1 MIYYLR
7 LIFLILFLAGA
18 NSMVFGQCTTS
29 VAGPFPTATFT
40 PQCNQSKNIPPT
52 NTTVAQQLK
61 TYQYSNIYV
70 IAGYQYNFRSL
81 SVGSAVQTDF
91 ITIANGTTPLF
102 SGLNGTS
109 GIYWTA
115 TLTGV
120 IRFYTHTSA
129 GCPTAS
135 ILRSR
140 EVIMAPF
147 QAKLSVINSLCSGNP
162 GTGQYTVTV
171 GPNHGWNYTSLIS
184 PLNAFTSAAV
194 PAAGTI
200 GTFAPRSYD
209 IKLNGTSVNGNAS
222 TASNP
227 EICPNCPG
235 LITNGTAT
243 WTEAAPLPPP
253 YPGYTYISVTPIA
266 TAGTNTFTP
275 TNTQTQTG
283 IGTYTSPA
291 TIAGNNGSN
300 QLIAVIPSGSI
311 SNLAAYNLGCGPY
324 YFYPTITAP
333 PNLLFNQ
340 SGTTT
345 YSCGSGSIALSA
357 NGGTA
362 PYNIS
367 WFNQASS
374 TIVTSPAGNEISAS
388 GGSYTIPN
396 LLAGTYTL
404 TLTDANGCVKTILA
418 LIINPPPAP
427 GTPIASVSAQ
437 PTCSTPTGTITV
449 TSPVAASGTSYTLTG
464 TNPVVAAITN
474 TTGIFPNLASGI
486 YQVIS
491 TAGGCASPPL
501 TGLVVSAIT
510 LPALPTVV
518 VSPATCSSNGT
529 ASISNYDVTQT
540 YLFTP
545 PGPTIDALGLISGM
559 TAGISYTVTSN
570 IGACAS
576 SSSIAFIVDPQLIT
590 PPDPTISTAA
600 ATCSSVGTAV
610 ISNYVSGQTY
620 VFTPIGP
627 TVGAGGGIS
636 GMTAGTSYT
645 VTSSNGFCTSL
656 NSLAFSIE
664 FQLITPPAPII
675 ATTAAT
681 CFSNGTA
688 TISNYVVG
696 QIYDF
701 TPIGPTVGTL
711 GEINSLAVGTIYTV
725 TSSNGFCISAGTSFI
740 ISAQLIT
747 PEVPVII
754 TEAATCLS
762 VGLATISNYVVGQTY
777 VFSPSGP
784 SVNSSGLISN
794 MIAGISYTVTSNNG
808 SCTSLNSAAFSI
820 DFQLI
825 TPPAPT
831 IIIVAPTCL
840 ANGTATISNF
850 VAGNTYNFT
859 PSGPTVDIITGVIS
873 NMITGSP
880 YTVTSNNGSCT
891 SLDSAPFTIDIQLS
905 TPVAPLVDTT
915 ATTCLSD
922 GTATI
927 SNYDNTL
934 NYTFTPSGPTVDASG
949 AIINITAGI
958 AYTVTSFN
966 GSCTSLD
973 SAPFTLDFQLITPTS
988 PLVDTTAAT
997 CLSEGTATISNYD
1010 NTLIYTFT
1018 PSGPTEDITTGV
1030 ISNITA
1036 GTTYTVT
1043 SYNGFCTS
1051 LDSAPFTIDIQLSTP
1066 ATPIIDTTAA
1076 TCLSDGTATVSN
1088 YDNTLNYTFTPSGPT
1103 VDVTT
1108 GVISNLTA
1116 STSFTL
1122 KSANASCSSLDSA
1135 PFIIDIQLITSA
1147 APLIDTTA
1155 ATCLLDGT
1163 ATLSNYDNTLN
1174 YTFTPSGPTLDVTTG
1189 VITNMTTGSPYTIT
1203 SNNGFCSIDSAPF
1216 TIDIQLITPADPTF
1230 ATLAETCLSDE
1241 IATISNYDNT
1251 LIYTFNPSGPT
1262 IDAIG
1267 LISNITSGTSFT
1279 IISTNGFCISALVP
1293 LTVQPLLGNFNVIV
1307 DTTIC
1312 SSNLP
1317 FSMNS
1322 LTFSAAG
1329 TQVANLIAA
1338 NGCDSLVTINL
1349 TVIANDNSNFSQI
1362 SPICFGDPLALPTSS
1377 LNGFSGTW
1385 SPAINNTDTTT
1396 YTFTPGIGQCGYTAT
1411 MTIIVYPQVLVTI
1424 TDTSICTGGTA
1435 ILIATASP
1443 AGGDFFWS
1451 NANPTSSITVSPT
1464 FSTSYSVFYT
1474 SLNNCF
1480 ATATRL
1486 LAVNPIP
1493 TATATSALICD
1504 GEIATIVATGLP
1516 TGGTYLWSPSGQ
1528 TTASI
1533 NVSPSST
1540 ANYSVVYSR
1549 LGCESPVVNTV
1560 VTVNPVPILNLASEV
1575 ICIGEDITMTAQ
1587 TTIAG
1592 GVYDWGNGNSNA
1604 TQTFSPQ
1611 SDTTLTLSYSVN
1623 GCTSPIETSTITV
1636 NPLPISTFSG
1646 SPLTGCIP
1654 LEVTLL
1660 ADDNSNTSYSWSA
1673 SNGLTG
1679 TGAQSSL
1686 TFTSG
1691 GVYNITL
1698 TAGLNGCFTTTTLN
1712 NYIEVDNYPIASF
1725 VPSSNS
1731 FTELSQLLEF
1741 TNTSS
1746 GANSYS
1752 WDFGD
1757 GASSTEINP
1766 EHNFTDNSNGH
1777 TITLVAAS
1785 TMGCTSTYQIS
1796 IDFNEVLI
1804 YYIPNTF
1811 TPDGDGHNQTFKPVF
1826 TSGFDPFNYEMLI
1839 YNRWGEIIFETH
1851 DVTYGWDGT
1860 YAQANYTCQDG
1871 VYLYTIIF
1879 KNPLVDER
1887 KVVCGSVT
1895 LLK

>member
-1 MIYYLR
+1 MLYYLR
-7 LIFLILFLAGA
+7 LISLILFLAGA
-18 NSMVFGQCTTS
+18 NSIVFGQCTTGAS
-29 VAGPFPTATFT
+29 FPLTFINPPLT
-40 PQCNQSKNIPPT
+40 TSQTFFMPQCNKSKVITTSGTT
-52 NTTVAQQLK
+52 NQHSKV
-61 TYQYSNIYV
+61 YV

-91 ITIANGTTPLF
+91 ITIANDATGAPIF

-109 GIYWTA
+109 GVYWTA
-115 TLTGV
+115 TITGV

-129 GCPTAS
+129 GCPTTS
-135 ILRSR
+135 NLRSR

-147 QAKLSVINSLCSGNP
+147 QAKLSVINSLCAGNP

-171 GPNHGWNYTSLIS
+171 GPNHGWNFTSLIS

-200 GTFAPRSYD
+200 GSFAPRSYD

-222 TASNP
+222 TATNP

-235 LITNGTAT
+235 LITNGTST
-243 WTEAAPLPPP
+243 WTEAAPSPPP
-253 YPGYTYISVTPIA
+253 FPGYTYISVTPIA

-283 IGTYTSPA
+283 IGTYSSPA

-300 QLIAVIPSGSI
+300 QTIAVMPSGSI
-311 SNLAAYNLGCGPY
+311 SSLAAYNVGCGAY

-340 SGTTT
+340 SGTTI
-345 YSCGSGSIALSA
+345 YSCGSGSVTLSA

-374 TIVTSPAGNEISAS
+374 TIVTSPAGNEISTS

-418 LIINPPPAP
+418 LIINPPPPP
-427 GTPIASVSAQ
+427 GTPVASVSAQ
-437 PTCSTPTGTITV
+437 PTCSIPTGTITV

-491 TAGGCASPPL
+491 TVGGCASPPL

-510 LPALPTVV
+510 LPALPTI
-518 VSPATCSSNGT
+518 SIGLPTCSSNGT

-540 YLFTP
+540 YVFTP

-559 TAGISYTVTSN
+559 TAGTSYTVTSN

-576 SSSIAFIVDPQLIT
+576 SSSLAFIVDPQLIT
-590 PPDPTISTAA
+590 PPDPTISIAP
-600 ATCSSVGTAV
+600 ATCSSVGTAT

-620 VFTPIGP
+620 DFTPIGP
-627 TVGAGGGIS
+627 TVGVGGGII

-656 NSLAFSIE
+656 NSLAFSI
-664 FQLITPPAPII
+664 
-675 ATTAAT
+675 
-681 CFSNGTA
+681 
-688 TISNYVVG
+688 
-696 QIYDF
+696 
-701 TPIGPTVGTL
+701 
-711 GEINSLAVGTIYTV
+711 
-725 TSSNGFCISAGTSFI
+725 
-740 ISAQLIT
+740 
-747 PEVPVII
+747 
-754 TEAATCLS
+754 
-762 VGLATISNYVVGQTY
+762 
-777 VFSPSGP
+777 
-784 SVNSSGLISN
+784 
-794 MIAGISYTVTSNNG
+794 
-808 SCTSLNSAAFSI
+808 

-840 ANGTATISNF
+840 ASGIATISNF
-850 VAGNTYNFT
+850 VAGSTYNFT
-859 PSGPTVDIITGVIS
+859 PNGPTVDITTGVIS
-873 NMITGSP
+873 NMTTGTP
-880 YTVTSNNGSCT
+880 YTVTSYNGFCT
-891 SLDSAPFTIDIQLS
+891 SLDSAPFSIDFQLI
-905 TPVAPLVDTT
+905 TPATPLIDTT
-915 ATTCLSD
+915 AATCLSD
-922 GTATI
+922 GIATV

-949 AIINITAGI
+949 AISNITAGI

-973 SAPFTLDFQLITPTS
+973 SAPFTIDFQLITPAT

-997 CLSEGTATISNYD
+997 CL
-1010 NTLIYTFT
+1010 
-1018 PSGPTEDITTGV
+1018 V
-1030 ISNITA
+1030 
-1036 GTTYTVT
+1036 
-1043 SYNGFCTS
+1043 
-1051 LDSAPFTIDIQLSTP
+1051 
-1066 ATPIIDTTAA
+1066 
-1076 TCLSDGTATVSN
+1076 
-1088 YDNTLNYTFTPSGPT
+1088 
-1103 VDVTT
+1103 
-1108 GVISNLTA
+1108 
-1116 STSFTL
+1116 
-1122 KSANASCSSLDSA
+1122 
-1135 PFIIDIQLITSA
+1135 
-1147 APLIDTTA
+1147 
-1155 ATCLLDGT
+1155 DGT

-1174 YTFTPSGPTLDVTTG
+1174 YIFTPSGLTLDVITG
-1189 VITNMTTGSPYTIT
+1189 VITNMASGSPYTIT

-1216 TIDIQLITPADPTF
+1216 TIDMQLITPADPTF
-1230 ATLAETCLSDE
+1230 VTLAETCLSDE

-1279 IISTNGFCISALVP
+1279 IISTNGFCTSELVP
-1293 LTVQPLLGNFNVIV
+1293 LTVQPLLGNFSVII

-1329 TQVANLIAA
+1329 SQVANLIAV

-1411 MTIIVYPQVLVTI
+1411 MTIIVYPQTIVTI

-1435 ILIATASP
+1435 ILIATGSP
-1443 AGGDFFWS
+1443 AGGDYFWS
-1451 NANPTSSITVSPT
+1451 NANPSSSITVSPT

-1493 TATATSALICD
+1493 TVTATSALICD

-1528 TTASI
+1528 GTASI

-1549 LGCESPVVNTV
+1549 LGCESPAVNTV
-1560 VTVNPVPILNLASEV
+1560 VTVNPVPILNLESEV

-1604 TQTFSPQ
+1604 TQTFSPL
-1611 SDTTLTLSYSVN
+1611 SDTTLTLSYIVN
-1623 GCTSPIETSTITV
+1623 GCTSPIETATITV

-1691 GVYNITL
+1691 GIYDITL
-1698 TAGLNGCFTTTTLN
+1698 TAVLNGCFTTTTLY

-1757 GASSTEINP
+1757 GGISTDENT
-1766 EHNFTDNSNGH
+1766 EHNFTANLNGH
-1777 TITLVAAS
+1777 VITLTAYSQFLCANVDS
-1785 TMGCTSTYQIS
+1785 VQIL
-1796 IDFNEVLI
+1796 FNNGLV

-1811 TPDGDGHNQTFKPVF
+1811 TPNGDEFNQTFKPIF
-1826 TSGFDPFNYEMLI
+1826 SNSIDPYNYSFYI
-1839 YNRWGEIIFETH
+1839 YNRWGHVIFETH
-1851 DVTYGWDGT
+1851 DIERGWDGLFGEDGIPVPQGT
-1860 YAQANYTCQDG
+1860 YNYK
-1871 VYLYTIIF
+1871 IIVKF
-1879 KNPLVDER
+1879 SETDER
-1887 KVVCGSVT
+1887 KEFFGHINLVR
-1895 LLK
+1895 

>member
-1 MIYYLR
+1 M
-7 LIFLILFLAGA
+7 F
-18 NSMVFGQCTTS
+18 FGQCTKGAS
-29 VAGPFPTATFT
+29 FPLTFINAPLT
-40 PQCNQSKNIPPT
+40 TTQTFFMPQCSKSKVITTSGTTNQHSK
-52 NTTVAQQLK
+52 V
-61 TYQYSNIYV
+61 YV

-91 ITIANGTTPLF
+91 ITIVNDATGAPLF

-115 TLTGV
+115 TITGV

-129 GCPTAS
+129 GCPTTS
-135 ILRSR
+135 NLRSR

-147 QAKLSVINSLCSGNP
+147 QAKLSVINSLCAGNP
-162 GTGQYTVTV
+162 GSGQYTVTV

-184 PLNAFTSAAV
+184 PLNAFTSALV

-222 TASNP
+222 TATNP

-235 LITNGTAT
+235 LITNGTST
-243 WTEAAPLPPP
+243 WTEAAPSPPP
-253 YPGYTYISVTPIA
+253 YQGYTYISVTPIA
-266 TAGTNTFTP
+266 SAGTNTFTP

-291 TIAGNNGSN
+291 TFAGNNGSN
-300 QLIAVIPSGSI
+300 QTIAVMPSGSI
-311 SNLAAYNLGCGPY
+311 SSLAAYNVGCGAY

-340 SGTTT
+340 SGTTI
-345 YSCGSGSIALSA
+345 YSCGSGSVTLSA

-374 TIVTSPAGNEISAS
+374 TIVTIPAGNEISTS
-388 GGSYTIPN
+388 GGNYTIPN
-396 LLAGTYTL
+396 LAAGTYTL

-418 LIINPPPAP
+418 LIINPPPPP
-427 GTPIASVSAQ
+427 GTPVASVSAQ
-437 PTCSTPTGTITV
+437 PTCSIPTGTITV

-491 TAGGCASPPL
+491 TVGGCASPPL

-510 LPALPTVV
+510 LPALPTI
-518 VSPATCSSNGT
+518 SIGLPTCSSNGT

-540 YLFTP
+540 YVFTP

-559 TAGISYTVTSN
+559 TAGTSYTVTSN

-576 SSSIAFIVDPQLIT
+576 SSSLAFIVDPQLIT
-590 PPDPTISTAA
+590 PPDPTISIAP
-600 ATCSSVGTAV
+600 ATCSSVGTAT

-620 VFTPIGP
+620 DFTPIGP
-627 TVGAGGGIS
+627 TVGVGGGII

-656 NSLAFSIE
+656 NSLAFSI
-664 FQLITPPAPII
+664 
-675 ATTAAT
+675 
-681 CFSNGTA
+681 
-688 TISNYVVG
+688 
-696 QIYDF
+696 
-701 TPIGPTVGTL
+701 
-711 GEINSLAVGTIYTV
+711 
-725 TSSNGFCISAGTSFI
+725 
-740 ISAQLIT
+740 
-747 PEVPVII
+747 
-754 TEAATCLS
+754 
-762 VGLATISNYVVGQTY
+762 
-777 VFSPSGP
+777 
-784 SVNSSGLISN
+784 
-794 MIAGISYTVTSNNG
+794 
-808 SCTSLNSAAFSI
+808 

-840 ANGTATISNF
+840 ANGIATIGNF
-850 VAGNTYNFT
+850 VAGSTYNFT

-873 NMITGSP
+873 NMTAGTP
-880 YTVTSNNGSCT
+880 YTVTSYNGFCT
-891 SLDSAPFTIDIQLS
+891 SLDSAPFTIDFQLI
-905 TPVAPLVDTT
+905 TPETPLIDTT
-915 ATTCLSD
+915 AATCLSD
-922 GTATI
+922 GIATV

-949 AIINITAGI
+949 AISNITAGI

-973 SAPFTLDFQLITPTS
+973 SELFTIDFQLITPAT

-997 CLSEGTATISNYD
+997 CL
-1010 NTLIYTFT
+1010 
-1018 PSGPTEDITTGV
+1018 V
-1030 ISNITA
+1030 
-1036 GTTYTVT
+1036 
-1043 SYNGFCTS
+1043 
-1051 LDSAPFTIDIQLSTP
+1051 
-1066 ATPIIDTTAA
+1066 
-1076 TCLSDGTATVSN
+1076 
-1088 YDNTLNYTFTPSGPT
+1088 
-1103 VDVTT
+1103 
-1108 GVISNLTA
+1108 
-1116 STSFTL
+1116 
-1122 KSANASCSSLDSA
+1122 
-1135 PFIIDIQLITSA
+1135 
-1147 APLIDTTA
+1147 
-1155 ATCLLDGT
+1155 DGT

-1174 YTFTPSGPTLDVTTG
+1174 YIFTPSGPTLDVTTG
-1189 VITNMTTGSPYTIT
+1189 VITNMATGSPYTIT

-1216 TIDIQLITPADPTF
+1216 TIDMQLITPADPTF
-1230 ATLAETCLSDE
+1230 VTLAETCLSDE

-1279 IISTNGFCISALVP
+1279 IISTNGFCTSELVP
-1293 LTVQPLLGNFNVIV
+1293 LTVQPLLGNFSVII

-1329 TQVANLIAA
+1329 SQVANLIAV

-1411 MTIIVYPQVLVTI
+1411 MTIIVYPQTIVTI

-1435 ILIATASP
+1435 ILIATGSP
-1443 AGGDFFWS
+1443 AGGDYLWS
-1451 NANPTSSITVSPT
+1451 NANPSSSISVSPT

-1493 TATATSALICD
+1493 TVTATSALICD

-1528 TTASI
+1528 GTASI

-1549 LGCESPVVNTV
+1549 LGCESPAVNTV
-1560 VTVNPVPILNLASEV
+1560 VTVNPVPILNLESEV

-1604 TQTFSPQ
+1604 TQTFSPL
-1611 SDTTLTLSYSVN
+1611 SDTTLTLSYIVN
-1623 GCTSPIETSTITV
+1623 GCTSPIETATITV

-1679 TGAQSSL
+1679 TGAQCSL

-1691 GVYNITL
+1691 GIYDITL
-1698 TAGLNGCFTTTTLN
+1698 TAVLNGCFTTTTLY

-1757 GASSTEINP
+1757 GGISTDENT
-1766 EHNFTDNSNGH
+1766 EHNFTANLNGH
-1777 TITLVAAS
+1777 VITLTAYSQFLCANVDS
-1785 TMGCTSTYQIS
+1785 VQIL
-1796 IDFNEVLI
+1796 FNNGLV

-1811 TPDGDGHNQTFKPVF
+1811 TPNGDEFNQTFKPIF
-1826 TSGFDPFNYEMLI
+1826 SNSIDPYNYSFYI
-1839 YNRWGEIIFETH
+1839 YNRWGHVIFETH
-1851 DVTYGWDGT
+1851 DIERGWDGLFGEDGIPVPQGT
-1860 YAQANYTCQDG
+1860 YNYK
-1871 VYLYTIIF
+1871 IIVKF
-1879 KNPLVDER
+1879 SETDER
-1887 KVVCGSVT
+1887 KEFFGHINLVR
-1895 LLK
+1895 

>member
-1 MIYYLR
+1 MIYYQR
-7 LIFLILFLAGA
+7 LIFLFLFLAGA
-18 NSMVFGQCTTS
+18 NSIIFGQCTTGAS
-29 VAGPFPTATFT
+29 FPLTFINPPLT
-40 PQCNQSKNIPPT
+40 TTQTFFMPQCSKSKVITTSGTTNQHSK
-52 NTTVAQQLK
+52 V
-61 TYQYSNIYV
+61 YV

-81 SVGSAVQTDF
+81 SVGSAVAADF
-91 ITIANGTTPLF
+91 ITIANDATGAPLF

-129 GCPTAS
+129 GCPTNT
-135 ILRSR
+135 LPRSR

-222 TASNP
+222 TATNP

-235 LITNGTAT
+235 LITNGTST
-243 WTEAAPLPPP
+243 WTEAAPSPPP

-291 TIAGNNGSN
+291 TFAGNNGSN
-300 QLIAVIPSGSI
+300 QTIAVMPSGSI
-311 SNLAAYNLGCGPY
+311 SSLAAYNVGCGAY

-340 SGTTT
+340 SGTTI
-345 YSCGSGSIALSA
+345 YSCGSGSVTLSA

-374 TIVTSPAGNEISAS
+374 TIVTSPAGNEISTS

-418 LIINPPPAP
+418 LIINPPPPP
-427 GTPIASVSAQ
+427 GTPTASVSAQ

-449 TSPVAASGTSYTLTG
+449 TSPVASSGTSYTLTG
-464 TNPVVAAITN
+464 TNPVVAALTN
-474 TTGIFPNLASGI
+474 TTGIFPNLASGT

-491 TAGGCASPPL
+491 TAAGCASPPL

-529 ASISNYDVTQT
+529 ASISNYDITQT
-540 YLFTP
+540 YDFAP

-559 TAGISYTVTSN
+559 TAGINYTVTSN

-576 SSSIAFIVDPQLIT
+576 SSSLAFIVDPQLIT

-600 ATCSSVGTAV
+600 ATCSSVGTAT

-620 VFTPIGP
+620 DFTPIGP

-696 QIYDF
+696 QMYDF
-701 TPIGPTVGTL
+701 NPIGPTVGTL
-711 GEINSLAVGTIYTV
+711 GEINGLAVGTIYTV

-747 PEVPVII
+747 PEVPLII
-754 TEAATCLS
+754 TEPATCLS
-762 VGLATISNYVVGQTY
+762 VGLATISNYVSGQTY

-794 MIAGISYTVTSNNG
+794 MIAGISYGVTSNNG
-808 SCTSLNSAAFSI
+808 SCTSLDSAPFTI

-825 TPPAPT
+825 TPTSPLVDTTA
-831 IIIVAPTCL
+831 ATCL
-840 ANGTATISNF
+840 SDGTATISNYD
-850 VAGNTYNFT
+850 NTLIYTFT
-859 PSGPTVDIITGVIS
+859 PSGPTLDVTTGVIS
-873 NMITGSP
+873 NMTTGTP

-891 SLDSAPFTIDIQLS
+891 SLDSAPFTIEIQLS

-927 SNYDNTL
+927 SNHDNTL

-949 AIINITAGI
+949 AISNITAGI

-973 SAPFTLDFQLITPTS
+973 SAPFTIDFQLITPAS
-988 PLVDTTAAT
+988 PLVDT
-997 CLSEGTATISNYD
+997 S
-1010 NTLIYTFT
+1010 
-1018 PSGPTEDITTGV
+1018 
-1030 ISNITA
+1030 
-1036 GTTYTVT
+1036 
-1043 SYNGFCTS
+1043 
-1051 LDSAPFTIDIQLSTP
+1051 
-1066 ATPIIDTTAA
+1066 
-1076 TCLSDGTATVSN
+1076 
-1088 YDNTLNYTFTPSGPT
+1088 
-1103 VDVTT
+1103 
-1108 GVISNLTA
+1108 
-1116 STSFTL
+1116 
-1122 KSANASCSSLDSA
+1122 
-1135 PFIIDIQLITSA
+1135 
-1147 APLIDTTA
+1147 A

-1174 YTFTPSGPTLDVTTG
+1174 YTFTPSGPTLDVITG
-1189 VITNMTTGSPYTIT
+1189 VITNMATGSPYTIT
-1203 SNNGFCSIDSAPF
+1203 SNNGFCSIDSSPF

-1241 IATISNYDNT
+1241 IATISNFDNT

-1322 LTFSAAG
+1322 LTFSVAG

-1396 YTFTPGIGQCGYTAT
+1396 YTFTPGIDQCGYTAT

-1443 AGGDFFWS
+1443 SGGDFFWS

-1528 TTASI
+1528 ATASI

-1623 GCTSPIETSTITV
+1623 GCTSPIETATITV

-1691 GVYNITL
+1691 GIYDITL
-1698 TAGLNGCFTTTTLN
+1698 TAVLNGCFTTTTLY

-1757 GASSTEINP
+1757 GGTSTDENT
-1766 EHNFTDNSNGH
+1766 EHNFTANLNGH
-1777 TITLVAAS
+1777 VITLTAYS
-1785 TMGCTSTYQIS
+1785 QFLCES
-1796 IDFNEVLI
+1796 IATIEILFNNGLV

-1811 TPDGDGHNQTFKPVF
+1811 TPNGDEFNQTFKPIF
-1826 TSGFDPFNYEMLI
+1826 SNSIDPYNYSFYI
-1839 YNRWGEIIFETH
+1839 YNRWGHVIFETH
-1851 DVTYGWDGT
+1851 DIERGWDGLFGEDGIPVPQGT
-1860 YAQANYTCQDG
+1860 YNYK
-1871 VYLYTIIF
+1871 IIVKF
-1879 KNPLVDER
+1879 TETDER
-1887 KVVCGSVT
+1887 KEFFGHINLVR
-1895 LLK
+1895 

>member
-1 MIYYLR
+1 
-7 LIFLILFLAGA
+7 
-18 NSMVFGQCTTS
+18 MVFGQCTTGAS
-29 VAGPFPTATFT
+29 FPLNFINPPLTTSQTFFM
-40 PQCNQSKNIPPT
+40 PQCSKSKVITTSGTTNQHSK
-52 NTTVAQQLK
+52 V
-61 TYQYSNIYV
+61 YV

-81 SVGSAVQTDF
+81 SSGSAVQTDF
-91 ITIANGTTPLF
+91 ITIANDATGAPLF

-129 GCPTAS
+129 GCPTTNSA
-135 ILRSR
+135 RSR

-147 QAKLSVINSLCSGNP
+147 HAKLSVINSLCSGSP

-235 LITNGTAT
+235 LITNGTST
-243 WTEAAPLPPP
+243 WTTAAPPPAP
-253 YPGYTYISVTPIA
+253 YQGNTYISVTPIA
-266 TAGTNTFTP
+266 IAGTNTFTP

-283 IGTYTSPA
+283 IGSYTSPA
-291 TIAGNNGSN
+291 TIAGNNNSN
-300 QLIAVIPSGSI
+300 QLIEVKPSGTI
-311 SNLAAYNLGCGPY
+311 TNLAAYNQGCGAY
-324 YFYPTITAP
+324 TFYPTITAP

-374 TIVTSPAGNEISAS
+374 TIVTNPAGNEINAS

-404 TLTDANGCVKTILA
+404 TLTDANGCVKTILS
-418 LIINPPPAP
+418 LIINPPPPP
-427 GTPIASVSAQ
+427 GTPVASVAQ

-449 TSPVAASGTSYTLTG
+449 TSPVPATGTSYTLIG

-474 TTGIFPNLASGI
+474 TAGIFPNLASGT
-486 YQVIS
+486 YQVFS

-501 TGLVVSAIT
+501 TDLVVSAIT
-510 LPALPTVV
+510 LPDLPTVIA
-518 VSPATCSSNGT
+518 SPATCSSNGT
-529 ASISNYDVTQT
+529 ASISNYDIAQT
-540 YLFTP
+540 YIFTP
-545 PGPTIDALGLISGM
+545 PGPTIDALGLINGM
-559 TAGISYTVTSN
+559 TAGINYTVTSN

-576 SSSIAFIVDPQLIT
+576 SSSLSFIVDPQLIT
-590 PPDPTISTAA
+590 PPDPTISTTA
-600 ATCSSVGTAV
+600 ATCSSIGTAT
-610 ISNYVSGQTY
+610 ISNYVSGHTY
-620 VFTPIGP
+620 DFTPIGP

-636 GMTAGTSYT
+636 GMTSGTSYT
-645 VTSSNGFCTSL
+645 ATSSNGFCTSL
-656 NSLAFSIE
+656 NSLAFSID

-675 ATTAAT
+675 ATIAAT
-681 CFSNGTA
+681 CLSDGTA
-688 TISNYVVG
+688 TISNYVEG
-696 QIYDF
+696 NTYDF
-701 TPIGPTVGTL
+701 IPSGPTVGTL
-711 GEINSLAVGTIYTV
+711 GEINGLAVGTVYTV
-725 TSSNGFCISAGTSFI
+725 TSYNGF
-740 ISAQLIT
+740 
-747 PEVPVII
+747 
-754 TEAATCLS
+754 
-762 VGLATISNYVVGQTY
+762 
-777 VFSPSGP
+777 
-784 SVNSSGLISN
+784 
-794 MIAGISYTVTSNNG
+794 
-808 SCTSLNSAAFSI
+808 
-820 DFQLI
+820 
-825 TPPAPT
+825 
-831 IIIVAPTCL
+831 
-840 ANGTATISNF
+840 
-850 VAGNTYNFT
+850 
-859 PSGPTVDIITGVIS
+859 
-873 NMITGSP
+873 
-880 YTVTSNNGSCT
+880 CT
-891 SLDSAPFTIDIQLS
+891 SLDSTPFTIDIQLI
-905 TPVAPLVDTT
+905 TPVTPLVDTI
-915 ATTCLSD
+915 AATCLSD

-934 NYTFTPSGPTVDASG
+934 IYSFTPSSPMVDVNGVIS
-949 AIINITAGI
+949 NISAGI
-958 AYTVTSFN
+958 SYTITSSN

-973 SAPFTLDFQLITPTS
+973 SAPFTIDFQLITP
-988 PLVDTTAAT
+988 
-997 CLSEGTATISNYD
+997 
-1010 NTLIYTFT
+1010 
-1018 PSGPTEDITTGV
+1018 
-1030 ISNITA
+1030 
-1036 GTTYTVT
+1036 
-1043 SYNGFCTS
+1043 
-1051 LDSAPFTIDIQLSTP
+1051 
-1066 ATPIIDTTAA
+1066 ATP
-1076 TCLSDGTATVSN
+1076 L
-1088 YDNTLNYTFTPSGPT
+1088 L
-1103 VDVTT
+1103 
-1108 GVISNLTA
+1108 
-1116 STSFTL
+1116 
-1122 KSANASCSSLDSA
+1122 
-1135 PFIIDIQLITSA
+1135 
-1147 APLIDTTA
+1147 DTTA

-1189 VITNMTTGSPYTIT
+1189 VISNMTAGSPYTIT
-1203 SNNGFCSIDSAPF
+1203 SNNGFCSIDSSPF
-1216 TIDIQLITPADPTF
+1216 TIDIQLIIPADPTF

-1279 IISTNGFCISALVP
+1279 IISSNGFCISALVP
-1293 LTVQPLLGNFNVIV
+1293 LSVQPLLGNFNVIV

-1322 LTFSAAG
+1322 LTFNAAG
-1329 TQVANLIAA
+1329 TEVANLIAA

-1362 SPICFGDPLALPTSS
+1362 SPICFGDPLSLPISS

-1396 YTFTPGIGQCGYTAT
+1396 YIFTPGIGQCGYTAT

-1435 ILIATASP
+1435 TLIATASP

-1451 NANPTSSITVSPT
+1451 NTNETSSITVSPT
-1464 FSTSYSVFYT
+1464 FPTSYSVFYT

-1493 TATATSALICD
+1493 TVTATSAIICA
-1504 GEIATIVATGLP
+1504 GEIASIVASGLP
-1516 TGGTYLWSPSGQ
+1516 TGGTYLWSPGGESSAGINISPN
-1528 TTASI
+1528 TTS
-1533 NVSPSST
+1533 
-1540 ANYSVVYSR
+1540 NYSVVYSR
-1549 LGCESPVVNTV
+1549 FGCASPQVNAT
-1560 VTVNPVPILNLASEV
+1560 VTVKPVPIVSLASEV

-1592 GVYDWGNGNSNA
+1592 GVYDWGNGNANEN
-1604 TQTFSPQ
+1604 QTFSPL
-1611 SDTTLTLSYSVN
+1611 SDTTLSLSYSVN
-1623 GCTSPIETSTITV
+1623 GCTSPIETATITV

-1660 ADDNSNTSYSWSA
+1660 ADDNSNTSYSWS
-1673 SNGLTG
+1673 SDNSLTG
-1679 TGAQSSL
+1679 TGAQSNL

-1691 GVYNITL
+1691 GIYDITL
-1698 TAGLNGCFTTTTLN
+1698 TAGLNGCFTTTIMN
-1712 NYIEVDNYPIASF
+1712 NYVSVDNYPIASF

-1731 FTELSQLLEF
+1731 FTELTQLLEF
-1741 TNTSS
+1741 TNNSS
-1746 GANSYS
+1746 GAESYS

-1766 EHNFTDNSNGH
+1766 AYFFTDNLNGH
-1777 TITLVAAS
+1777 VITLTAFSQFLCANVDS
-1785 TMGCTSTYQIS
+1785 VQIL
-1796 IDFNEVLI
+1796 FNNGLV

-1811 TPDGDGHNQTFKPVF
+1811 TPNGDEFNQTFKPIFSNSIDVY
-1826 TSGFDPFNYEMLI
+1826 NYSFYI
-1839 YNRWGEIIFETH
+1839 YNRWGHVIFETH
-1851 DVTYGWDGT
+1851 DVEKGWDGLFGVDGIPVPQGT
-1860 YAQANYTCQDG
+1860 YTFKIIVKYTE
-1871 VYLYTIIF
+1871 T
-1879 KNPLVDER
+1879 DER
-1887 KVVCGSVT
+1887 KEFFGHVNVAR
-1895 LLK
+1895 

>member
-1 MIYYLR
+1 MLNYLR
-7 LIFLILFLAGA
+7 LISLILFLAGA
-18 NSMVFGQCTTS
+18 NSIVFGQCTTGALS
-29 VAGPFPTATFT
+29 NGTSPNPFT
-40 PQCNQSKNIPPT
+40 PSCTVSPT
-52 NTTVAQQLK
+52 ILGATT
-61 TYQYSNIYV
+61 TGQYSRVSV
-70 IAGYQYNFRSL
+70 IVGYQYNFQ
-81 SVGSAVQTDF
+81 SVASGVGVATDV
-91 ITIANGTTPLF
+91 ITIATDVATPVALF
-102 SGLNGTS
+102 SGSNGNN

-115 TLTGV
+115 TLTGT
-120 IRFYTHTSA
+120 IRFYTHTSNA
-129 GCPTAS
+129 CIITGQP
-135 ILRSR
+135 SR
-140 EVIMAPF
+140 QRKVIMAPF
-147 QAKLSVINSLCSGNP
+147 QAKIAVNPSLCAGSP
-162 GTGQYTVTV
+162 GTGQYIITV
-171 GPNHGWNYTSLIS
+171 GPNHGWNSTSVIPPLTANNTNSAGSISTGAALPLSYNITYNGASVNSGTGGSLNSNAEICPLCPGSVTNGTSTWSGTSTLTTPFTGYIYYTSLSPIS
-184 PLNAFTSAAV
+184 GPTNPFTTTNSGPV
-194 PAAGTI
+194 GTYSSPANIVG
-200 GTFAPRSYD
+200 
-209 IKLNGTSVNGNAS
+209 NNAS
-222 TASNP
+222 NQS
-227 EICPNCPG
+227 
-235 LITNGTAT
+235 
-243 WTEAAPLPPP
+243 
-253 YPGYTYISVTPIA
+253 
-266 TAGTNTFTP
+266 
-275 TNTQTQTG
+275 
-283 IGTYTSPA
+283 IG
-291 TIAGNNGSN
+291 
-300 QLIAVIPSGSI
+300 VWPSGSTT
-311 SNLAAYNLGCGPY
+311 NLTSYSTGCGAY
-324 YFYPTITAP
+324 MFYPTIAAP

-367 WFNQASS
+367 WFNQVSP
-374 TIVTSPAGNEISAS
+374 TIVTSPVGNEISTS

-418 LIINPPPAP
+418 LTINPPPPP
-427 GTPIASVSAQ
+427 GPPIASVSAQ
-437 PTCSTPTGTITV
+437 ATCSTPTGTITV

-491 TAGGCASPPL
+491 TVGGCASPPL

-510 LPALPTVV
+510 LPALPTI
-518 VSPATCSSNGT
+518 SIGLPTCSSNGT

-540 YLFTP
+540 YVFTP
-545 PGPTIDALGLISGM
+545 PGATIDALGLISGM
-559 TAGISYTVTSN
+559 TAGTSYTVTSN

-576 SSSIAFIVDPQLIT
+576 SSSLAFIVDPQLIT
-590 PPDPTISTAA
+590 PLDPTISIAP
-600 ATCSSVGTAV
+600 ATCSSVGTAT

-620 VFTPIGP
+620 DFTPIGP
-627 TVGAGGGIS
+627 TVGVGGGII

-656 NSLAFSIE
+656 NSL
-664 FQLITPPAPII
+664 
-675 ATTAAT
+675 
-681 CFSNGTA
+681 
-688 TISNYVVG
+688 
-696 QIYDF
+696 
-701 TPIGPTVGTL
+701 
-711 GEINSLAVGTIYTV
+711 
-725 TSSNGFCISAGTSFI
+725 
-740 ISAQLIT
+740 
-747 PEVPVII
+747 
-754 TEAATCLS
+754 
-762 VGLATISNYVVGQTY
+762 
-777 VFSPSGP
+777 
-784 SVNSSGLISN
+784 
-794 MIAGISYTVTSNNG
+794 
-808 SCTSLNSAAFSI
+808 AFSI

-850 VAGNTYNFT
+850 VAGSTYNFT
-859 PSGPTVDIITGVIS
+859 PNGPTV
-873 NMITGSP
+873 
-880 YTVTSNNGSCT
+880 
-891 SLDSAPFTIDIQLS
+891 
-905 TPVAPLVDTT
+905 
-915 ATTCLSD
+915 
-922 GTATI
+922 
-927 SNYDNTL
+927 
-934 NYTFTPSGPTVDASG
+934 
-949 AIINITAGI
+949 
-958 AYTVTSFN
+958 
-966 GSCTSLD
+966 
-973 SAPFTLDFQLITPTS
+973 
-988 PLVDTTAAT
+988 
-997 CLSEGTATISNYD
+997 
-1010 NTLIYTFT
+1010 
-1018 PSGPTEDITTGV
+1018 DITTGV
-1030 ISNITA
+1030 ISNMTT
-1036 GTTYTVT
+1036 GTPYTVT

-1051 LDSAPFTIDIQLSTP
+1051 LDSAPFTIDFQLITP
-1066 ATPIIDTTAA
+1066 ATPLIDTTAA

-1103 VDVTT
+1103 VDAS
-1108 GVISNLTA
+1108 GAISNITA
-1116 STSFTL
+1116 GIAYTVTSF
-1122 KSANASCSSLDSA
+1122 NGSCTSLDSA
-1135 PFIIDIQLITSA
+1135 PFTIDFQLITPA
-1147 APLIDTTA
+1147 TPLVDTTA
-1155 ATCLLDGT
+1155 ATCLSEGTATISNFDNTLIYTFNPSGPTVDIITGVISNMTAGTPYTVTSYNGFCTSLDSAPFTIDFQLITPATPLMDTTAATCLSDGIATVSNYDNTLNYTFTPSGPTVDASGAISNITAGIAYIVTSFNGSCTSLDSAPFTIDFQLITPATPLVDTTAATCLVDGT

-1174 YTFTPSGPTLDVTTG
+1174 YIFTPSGPTLDVTTG
-1189 VITNMTTGSPYTIT
+1189 VITNMATGSPYTIT

-1216 TIDIQLITPADPTF
+1216 TIDMQLITPADPTF
-1230 ATLAETCLSDE
+1230 VTLAETCLSDE

-1279 IISTNGFCISALVP
+1279 IISTNGFCTSELVP
-1293 LTVQPLLGNFNVIV
+1293 LTVQPLLGNFSVII

-1329 TQVANLIAA
+1329 SQVANLIAA

-1411 MTIIVYPQVLVTI
+1411 MTIIVYPQAIVTI

-1435 ILIATASP
+1435 ILIATGSP
-1443 AGGDFFWS
+1443 AGGDYLWS
-1451 NANPTSSITVSPT
+1451 NANPSSSITVSPT

-1493 TATATSALICD
+1493 TVTATSALICD

-1528 TTASI
+1528 GTASI

-1549 LGCESPVVNTV
+1549 LGCESPAVNTV
-1560 VTVNPVPILNLASEV
+1560 VTVNPVPILNLESEV

-1604 TQTFSPQ
+1604 TQTFSPL

-1623 GCTSPIETSTITV
+1623 GCTSPIETATITV

-1691 GVYNITL
+1691 GIYDITL
-1698 TAGLNGCFTTTTLN
+1698 TTVLNGCFTTTTLY

-1757 GASSTEINP
+1757 GGTSTDENT
-1766 EHNFTDNSNGH
+1766 EHNFTANLNGH
-1777 TITLVAAS
+1777 VITLTAYSQFLCANVDS
-1785 TMGCTSTYQIS
+1785 VQIL
-1796 IDFNEVLI
+1796 FNNGLV

-1811 TPDGDGHNQTFKPVF
+1811 TPNGDEFNQTFKPIF
-1826 TSGFDPFNYEMLI
+1826 SNSIDPYNYSFYI
-1839 YNRWGEIIFETH
+1839 YNRWGHVIFETH
-1851 DVTYGWDGT
+1851 NIERGWDGLFGDDGIPVPQGT
-1860 YAQANYTCQDG
+1860 YNYK
-1871 VYLYTIIF
+1871 IIVKF
-1879 KNPLVDER
+1879 SETDER
-1887 KVVCGSVT
+1887 KEFFGHINLVR
-1895 LLK
+1895 

>member
-1 MIYYLR
+1 MLYYLR
-7 LIFLILFLAGA
+7 LISLILFLAGA
-18 NSMVFGQCTTS
+18 NSMVFGQCTTGVLS
-29 VAGPFPTATFT
+29 NGTSPNPFIPSCTVSPTILGAT
-40 PQCNQSKNIPPT
+40 
-52 NTTVAQQLK
+52 TTG
-61 TYQYSNIYV
+61 QYSRVSV
-70 IAGYQYNFRSL
+70 IVGYQYNFQSVL
-81 SVGSAVQTDF
+81 SGVGVAGDF
-91 ITIANGTTPLF
+91 ITIATDVATPVALF
-102 SGLNGTS
+102 SGLNGNN

-115 TLTGV
+115 TFTGT
-120 IRFYTHTSA
+120 IRFYTHTSNACIITAA
-129 GCPTAS
+129 GIT
-135 ILRSR
+135 SR
-140 EVIMAPF
+140 QRKVIMAPF
-147 QAKLSVINSLCSGNP
+147 QAKIAVNPSLCAGSP
-162 GTGQYTVTV
+162 GTGQYIITV
-171 GPNHGWNYTSLIS
+171 GPNHGWNSTSIVP
-184 PLNAFTSAAV
+184 PLTANNTNSAGSITTG
-194 PAAGTI
+194 AAL
-200 GTFAPRSYD
+200 PLSYN
-209 IKLNGTSVNGNAS
+209 ITYNGTSVNSGTGGSLNTNA
-222 TASNP
+222 

-235 LITNGTAT
+235 
-243 WTEAAPLPPP
+243 
-253 YPGYTYISVTPIA
+253 SVTTGTSTWSGTSTLTSPFTGYIYYTSLSPIS
-266 TAGTNTFTP
+266 GP
-275 TNTQTQTG
+275 TNAFTTTNSG
-283 IGTYTSPA
+283 PVGTYSSLA
-291 TIAGNNGSN
+291 NIVGNNASN
-300 QLIAVIPSGSI
+300 QSIGVWPSGSTT
-311 SNLAAYNLGCGPY
+311 NLTSYSTGCGAY
-324 YFYPTITAP
+324 MFYPTIAAP

-345 YSCGSGSIALSA
+345 YSCGSGSVTLSA

-367 WFNQASS
+367 WFNQASP
-374 TIVTSPAGNEISAS
+374 TIVTSPAGNEISTS

-396 LLAGTYTL
+396 LLTGTYTFNL
-404 TLTDANGCVKTILA
+404 IDVNNCPKTISN
-418 LIINPPPAP
+418 LIINPPPPP
-427 GTPIASVSAQ
+427 GPPIASVSAQ
-437 PTCSTPTGTITV
+437 ATCTTPTGTITV

-464 TNPVVAAITN
+464 TNPVVTAITN
-474 TTGIFPNLASGI
+474 TTGIFSNLASGT

-491 TAGGCASPPL
+491 NAGGCASPPL

-518 VSPATCSSNGT
+518 ASPATCSSNGT

-540 YLFTP
+540 YVFTP

-559 TAGISYTVTSN
+559 TAGINYTVTSN

-576 SSSIAFIVDPQLIT
+576 SSSVPFIVDPQLIT
-590 PPDPTISTAA
+590 PPDPTILNAP
-600 ATCSSVGTAV
+600 ATCSSVGTAT

-620 VFTPIGP
+620 VFSPIGP

-636 GMTAGTSYT
+636 GLTTGTSYT
-645 VTSSNGFCTSL
+645 LTSSNGFCTSL
-656 NSLAFSIE
+656 NSLAFSID

-701 TPIGPTVGTL
+701 MPIGPTVGTL
-711 GEINSLAVGTIYTV
+711 GEINGLAVGTIYTV

-747 PEVPVII
+747 PEVPLII
-754 TEAATCLS
+754 TEPATCLS
-762 VGLATISNYVVGQTY
+762 VGLATISNYVAGQTY
-777 VFSPSGP
+777 VFLPIGP
-784 SVNSSGLISN
+784 SVNSTGLISN
-794 MIAGISYTVTSNNG
+794 MIAGISYGVTSNNG

-820 DFQLI
+820 DFQLV
-825 TPPAPT
+825 TPPAPI

-859 PSGPTVDIITGVIS
+859 PSSPTVDIITGVIS
-873 NMITGSP
+873 NMTNGTP

-891 SLDSAPFTIDIQLS
+891 SLDSDPFTIEIQLS

-927 SNYDNTL
+927 SNHDNTL

-949 AIINITAGI
+949 AISNITAGI

-973 SAPFTLDFQLITPTS
+973 SAPFTIDFQLITPTS

-997 CLSEGTATISNYD
+997 CLSDGTATISNYD

-1018 PSGPTEDITTGV
+1018 PSGPTLDVTTGV
-1030 ISNITA
+1030 ITNMTA
-1036 GTTYTVT
+1036 GTPYTVT

-1066 ATPIIDTTAA
+1066 VTPLVDTTVA

-1103 VDVTT
+1103 VDAS
-1108 GVISNLTA
+1108 GAISNITA
-1116 STSFTL
+1116 GIAYTVTSF
-1122 KSANASCSSLDSA
+1122 NGSCTSLDSA

-1147 APLIDTTA
+1147 APLVDTTA

-1241 IATISNYDNT
+1241 IATISNYDNS

-1329 TQVANLIAA
+1329 TQVANLVAA

-1396 YTFTPGIGQCGYTAT
+1396 YTFTPGIDQCGYTAT

-1474 SLNNCF
+1474 
-1480 ATATRL
+1480 
-1486 LAVNPIP
+1486 
-1493 TATATSALICD
+1493 
-1504 GEIATIVATGLP
+1504 
-1516 TGGTYLWSPSGQ
+1516 
-1528 TTASI
+1528 
-1533 NVSPSST
+1533 
-1540 ANYSVVYSR
+1540 
-1549 LGCESPVVNTV
+1549 
-1560 VTVNPVPILNLASEV
+1560 
-1575 ICIGEDITMTAQ
+1575 
-1587 TTIAG
+1587 
-1592 GVYDWGNGNSNA
+1592 
-1604 TQTFSPQ
+1604 
-1611 SDTTLTLSYSVN
+1611 
-1623 GCTSPIETSTITV
+1623 
-1636 NPLPISTFSG
+1636 
-1646 SPLTGCIP
+1646 
-1654 LEVTLL
+1654 
-1660 ADDNSNTSYSWSA
+1660 
-1673 SNGLTG
+1673 
-1679 TGAQSSL
+1679 
-1686 TFTSG
+1686 
-1691 GVYNITL
+1691 
-1698 TAGLNGCFTTTTLN
+1698 
-1712 NYIEVDNYPIASF
+1712 
-1725 VPSSNS
+1725 
-1731 FTELSQLLEF
+1731 
-1741 TNTSS
+1741 
-1746 GANSYS
+1746 
-1752 WDFGD
+1752 
-1757 GASSTEINP
+1757 
-1766 EHNFTDNSNGH
+1766 
-1777 TITLVAAS
+1777 
-1785 TMGCTSTYQIS
+1785 
-1796 IDFNEVLI
+1796 
-1804 YYIPNTF
+1804 
-1811 TPDGDGHNQTFKPVF
+1811 
-1826 TSGFDPFNYEMLI
+1826 
-1839 YNRWGEIIFETH
+1839 
-1851 DVTYGWDGT
+1851 
-1860 YAQANYTCQDG
+1860 
-1871 VYLYTIIF
+1871 
-1879 KNPLVDER
+1879 
-1887 KVVCGSVT
+1887 
-1895 LLK
+1895 

>member
-1 MIYYLR
+1 MLNYLR
-7 LIFLILFLAGA
+7 LISLILFLAGA
-18 NSMVFGQCTTS
+18 NSIVFGQCTTGAS
-29 VAGPFPTATFT
+29 FPLTFINAPLT
-40 PQCNQSKNIPPT
+40 TTQTFFMPQCSKSKVITTSGTTNQHSK
-52 NTTVAQQLK
+52 V
-61 TYQYSNIYV
+61 YV

-81 SVGSAVQTDF
+81 SLGSAVQTDF
-91 ITIANGTTPLF
+91 ITIANDATGAPIF

-109 GIYWTA
+109 GVYWTA
-115 TLTGV
+115 TITGV

-129 GCPTAS
+129 GCPTTS
-135 ILRSR
+135 NLRSR

-147 QAKLSVINSLCSGNP
+147 QAKLSVINSLCAGNP

-171 GPNHGWNYTSLIS
+171 GPNHGWNFTSLIS

-200 GTFAPRSYD
+200 GSFAPRSYD

-222 TASNP
+222 TATNP

-235 LITNGTAT
+235 LITNGTST
-243 WTEAAPLPPP
+243 WTEAAPSPPP
-253 YPGYTYISVTPIA
+253 YQGYTYISVTPIA
-266 TAGTNTFTP
+266 SAGINTFTP

-291 TIAGNNGSN
+291 TFAGNNGSN
-300 QLIAVIPSGSI
+300 QTIAVMPSGSI
-311 SNLAAYNLGCGPY
+311 SSLAAYNPGCGAY

-340 SGTTT
+340 SGTTI
-345 YSCGSGSIALSA
+345 YSCGSGSVTLSA

-374 TIVTSPAGNEISAS
+374 TIVTDLAGNEISAS

-396 LLAGTYTL
+396 LLSGTYTL

-418 LIINPPPAP
+418 LIINPPPPP
-427 GTPIASVSAQ
+427 GTPLASVSAQ
-437 PTCSTPTGTITV
+437 PTCSIPTGTITV

-486 YQVIS
+486 YQVI
-491 TAGGCASPPL
+491 TTVGGCASPPL

-510 LPALPTVV
+510 LPALPTI
-518 VSPATCSSNGT
+518 SIGLPTCSSNGT

-540 YLFTP
+540 YVFTP

-559 TAGISYTVTSN
+559 TAGTSYTVTSN

-576 SSSIAFIVDPQLIT
+576 SSSLAFIVDPQLIT
-590 PPDPTISTAA
+590 PLDPTISIAP
-600 ATCSSVGTAV
+600 ATCSSVGTAT

-620 VFTPIGP
+620 DFTPIGP
-627 TVGAGGGIS
+627 TVGVGGGII

-656 NSLAFSIE
+656 NSLAFSI
-664 FQLITPPAPII
+664 
-675 ATTAAT
+675 
-681 CFSNGTA
+681 
-688 TISNYVVG
+688 
-696 QIYDF
+696 
-701 TPIGPTVGTL
+701 
-711 GEINSLAVGTIYTV
+711 
-725 TSSNGFCISAGTSFI
+725 
-740 ISAQLIT
+740 
-747 PEVPVII
+747 
-754 TEAATCLS
+754 
-762 VGLATISNYVVGQTY
+762 
-777 VFSPSGP
+777 
-784 SVNSSGLISN
+784 
-794 MIAGISYTVTSNNG
+794 
-808 SCTSLNSAAFSI
+808 

-840 ANGTATISNF
+840 ANGIATIGNF
-850 VAGNTYNFT
+850 VAGSTYNFT

-873 NMITGSP
+873 NMTAGTP
-880 YTVTSNNGSCT
+880 YTVTSYNGFCT
-891 SLDSAPFTIDIQLS
+891 SLDSAPFTIDFQLI
-905 TPVAPLVDTT
+905 TPETPLIDTT
-915 ATTCLSD
+915 AATCLSD
-922 GTATI
+922 GIATV

-949 AIINITAGI
+949 AISNITAGI

-966 GSCTSLD
+966 ES
-973 SAPFTLDFQLITPTS
+973 
-988 PLVDTTAAT
+988 
-997 CLSEGTATISNYD
+997 
-1010 NTLIYTFT
+1010 
-1018 PSGPTEDITTGV
+1018 
-1030 ISNITA
+1030 
-1036 GTTYTVT
+1036 
-1043 SYNGFCTS
+1043 CTS
-1051 LDSAPFTIDIQLSTP
+1051 LDSAPFTIDFQLITP
-1066 ATPIIDTTAA
+1066 ATPLVDTTAA
-1076 TCLSDGTATVSN
+1076 TCLV
-1088 YDNTLNYTFTPSGPT
+1088 
-1103 VDVTT
+1103 
-1108 GVISNLTA
+1108 
-1116 STSFTL
+1116 
-1122 KSANASCSSLDSA
+1122 
-1135 PFIIDIQLITSA
+1135 
-1147 APLIDTTA
+1147 
-1155 ATCLLDGT
+1155 DGT

-1174 YTFTPSGPTLDVTTG
+1174 YIFTPSGPTLDVTTG
-1189 VITNMTTGSPYTIT
+1189 VITNMATGSPYTIT

-1216 TIDIQLITPADPTF
+1216 TIDMQLITPADPTF
-1230 ATLAETCLSDE
+1230 VTLAETCLSDE

-1279 IISTNGFCISALVP
+1279 IISTNGFCTSELVP
-1293 LTVQPLLGNFNVIV
+1293 LTVQPLLGNFSVII

-1329 TQVANLIAA
+1329 SQVANLIAA

-1411 MTIIVYPQVLVTI
+1411 MTIIVYPQAIVTI

-1435 ILIATASP
+1435 ILIATGSP
-1443 AGGDFFWS
+1443 AGGDYLWS
-1451 NANPTSSITVSPT
+1451 NANPSSSITVSPT

-1493 TATATSALICD
+1493 TVTATSALICD

-1528 TTASI
+1528 GTASI

-1549 LGCESPVVNTV
+1549 LGCESPAVNTV
-1560 VTVNPVPILNLASEV
+1560 VTVNPVPILNLESEV
-1575 ICIGEDITMTAQ
+1575 ICFGEDITMTAQ

-1604 TQTFSPQ
+1604 TQTFSPL
-1611 SDTTLTLSYSVN
+1611 SDTTLTLSYIVN
-1623 GCTSPIETSTITV
+1623 GCTSPIETATITV

-1691 GVYNITL
+1691 GIYDITL
-1698 TAGLNGCFTTTTLN
+1698 TAVLNGCFTTTTLY

-1731 FTELSQLLEF
+1731 FTEPSQLLEF

-1757 GASSTEINP
+1757 GGTSTDENT
-1766 EHNFTDNSNGH
+1766 EHNFTANLNGH
-1777 TITLVAAS
+1777 VITLTAYSQFLCANVDS
-1785 TMGCTSTYQIS
+1785 VQIL
-1796 IDFNEVLI
+1796 FNNGLV

-1811 TPDGDGHNQTFKPVF
+1811 TPNGDEFNQTFKPIF
-1826 TSGFDPFNYEMLI
+1826 SNSIDPYNYSFYI
-1839 YNRWGEIIFETH
+1839 YNRWGHVIFETH
-1851 DVTYGWDGT
+1851 NIERGWDGLFGDDGIPVPQGT
-1860 YAQANYTCQDG
+1860 YNYK
-1871 VYLYTIIF
+1871 IIVKF
-1879 KNPLVDER
+1879 SETDER
-1887 KVVCGSVT
+1887 KEFFGHINLVR
-1895 LLK
+1895 

>member
-1 MIYYLR
+1 MLNYLR
-7 LIFLILFLAGA
+7 LISLILFLAGA
-18 NSMVFGQCTTS
+18 NSIVFGQCTTGAS
-29 VAGPFPTATFT
+29 FPLTFINAPLT
-40 PQCNQSKNIPPT
+40 TTQTFFMPQCSKSKVITTSGTTNQHSK
-52 NTTVAQQLK
+52 V
-61 TYQYSNIYV
+61 YV

-81 SVGSAVQTDF
+81 SLGSAVQTDF
-91 ITIANGTTPLF
+91 ITIANDATGAPIF

-109 GIYWTA
+109 GVYWTA
-115 TLTGV
+115 TITGV

-129 GCPTAS
+129 GCPTTS
-135 ILRSR
+135 NLRSR

-147 QAKLSVINSLCSGNP
+147 QAKLSVINSLCAGNP

-171 GPNHGWNYTSLIS
+171 GPNHGWNFTSLIS

-200 GTFAPRSYD
+200 GSFAPRSYD

-222 TASNP
+222 TATNP

-235 LITNGTAT
+235 LITNGTST
-243 WTEAAPLPPP
+243 WTEAAPSPPP
-253 YPGYTYISVTPIA
+253 YQGYTYISVTPIA
-266 TAGTNTFTP
+266 SAGINTFTP

-291 TIAGNNGSN
+291 TFAGNNGSN
-300 QLIAVIPSGSI
+300 QTIAVMPSGSI
-311 SNLAAYNLGCGPY
+311 SSLAAYNPGCGAY

-340 SGTTT
+340 SGTTI
-345 YSCGSGSIALSA
+345 YSCGSGSVTLSA

-374 TIVTSPAGNEISAS
+374 TIVTDLAGNEISAS

-396 LLAGTYTL
+396 LLSGTYTL

-418 LIINPPPAP
+418 LIINPPPPP
-427 GTPIASVSAQ
+427 GTPVASVSAQ
-437 PTCSTPTGTITV
+437 PTCSIPTGTITV

-486 YQVIS
+486 YQVI
-491 TAGGCASPPL
+491 TTVGGCASPPL

-510 LPALPTVV
+510 LPALPTI
-518 VSPATCSSNGT
+518 SIGLPTCSSNGT

-540 YLFTP
+540 YVFTP
-545 PGPTIDALGLISGM
+545 PGATIDALGLISGM
-559 TAGISYTVTSN
+559 TAGTSYTVTSN

-576 SSSIAFIVDPQLIT
+576 SSSLAFIVDPQLIT
-590 PPDPTISTAA
+590 PLDPTISIAP
-600 ATCSSVGTAV
+600 ATCSSVGTAT

-620 VFTPIGP
+620 DFTPIGP
-627 TVGAGGGIS
+627 TVGVGGGII

-656 NSLAFSIE
+656 NSLAFSI
-664 FQLITPPAPII
+664 
-675 ATTAAT
+675 
-681 CFSNGTA
+681 
-688 TISNYVVG
+688 
-696 QIYDF
+696 
-701 TPIGPTVGTL
+701 
-711 GEINSLAVGTIYTV
+711 
-725 TSSNGFCISAGTSFI
+725 
-740 ISAQLIT
+740 
-747 PEVPVII
+747 
-754 TEAATCLS
+754 
-762 VGLATISNYVVGQTY
+762 
-777 VFSPSGP
+777 
-784 SVNSSGLISN
+784 
-794 MIAGISYTVTSNNG
+794 
-808 SCTSLNSAAFSI
+808 

-840 ANGTATISNF
+840 ANGIATISNF
-850 VAGNTYNFT
+850 VAGSAYNFT
-859 PSGPTVDIITGVIS
+859 PNGPTV
-873 NMITGSP
+873 
-880 YTVTSNNGSCT
+880 
-891 SLDSAPFTIDIQLS
+891 
-905 TPVAPLVDTT
+905 
-915 ATTCLSD
+915 
-922 GTATI
+922 
-927 SNYDNTL
+927 
-934 NYTFTPSGPTVDASG
+934 
-949 AIINITAGI
+949 
-958 AYTVTSFN
+958 
-966 GSCTSLD
+966 
-973 SAPFTLDFQLITPTS
+973 
-988 PLVDTTAAT
+988 
-997 CLSEGTATISNYD
+997 
-1010 NTLIYTFT
+1010 
-1018 PSGPTEDITTGV
+1018 DITTGV
-1030 ISNITA
+1030 ISNMTT
-1036 GTTYTVT
+1036 GTPYTVT

-1051 LDSAPFTIDIQLSTP
+1051 LDSAPFTIDIQLSIP
-1066 ATPIIDTTAA
+1066 VAPLVDTTAA
-1076 TCLSDGTATVSN
+1076 TCVSE
-1088 YDNTLNYTFTPSGPT
+1088 
-1103 VDVTT
+1103 
-1108 GVISNLTA
+1108 
-1116 STSFTL
+1116 
-1122 KSANASCSSLDSA
+1122 
-1135 PFIIDIQLITSA
+1135 
-1147 APLIDTTA
+1147 
-1155 ATCLLDGT
+1155 GT

-1174 YTFTPSGPTLDVTTG
+1174 YTFTPSGPTLDVTSG
-1189 VITNMTTGSPYTIT
+1189 VITNLATGSPYTIT
-1203 SNNGFCSIDSAPF
+1203 SNNGFCSIDSSPF

-1241 IATISNYDNT
+1241 IATISNFDNT

-1262 IDAIG
+1262 VDAIG

-1293 LTVQPLLGNFNVIV
+1293 LTLQPLLGNFSVIV

-1322 LTFSAAG
+1322 LTFNAAG
-1329 TQVANLIAA
+1329 TQVANLIAV

-1349 TVIANDNSNFSQI
+1349 TVIANVNSNFAQI

-1396 YTFTPGIGQCGYTAT
+1396 YTFTPGIDQCSYTAT

-1480 ATATRL
+1480 ASATRL

-1575 ICIGEDITMTAQ
+1575 ICIGDDITMTAQ

-1592 GVYDWGNGNSNA
+1592 GVYDWGNGSSNA

-1623 GCTSPIETSTITV
+1623 GCTSPIETATITV

-1691 GVYNITL
+1691 GFYDITL
-1698 TAGLNGCFTTTTLN
+1698 TAGLNGCFTTTTFN
-1712 NYIEVDNYPIASF
+1712 NYVTVDNYPIASL
-1725 VPSSNS
+1725 VPSSNA

-1746 GANSYS
+1746 GANSYT

-1766 EHNFTDNSNGH
+1766 EHNFTANLNGH
-1777 TITLVAAS
+1777 VITLTAYSQFLCESSA
-1785 TMGCTSTYQIS
+1785 TIE
-1796 IDFNEVLI
+1796 ILFNNGLV

-1811 TPDGDGHNQTFKPVF
+1811 SPNGDEFNQTFKPIF
-1826 TSGFDPFNYEMLI
+1826 SNSIDPYNYSFYI
-1839 YNRWGEIIFETH
+1839 YNRWGHVIFETH
-1851 DVTYGWDGT
+1851 DIERGWDGLFGEDGIPVSPGT
-1860 YAQANYTCQDG
+1860 YTYK
-1871 VYLYTIIF
+1871 IIVKF
-1879 KNPLVDER
+1879 RETDER
-1887 KVVCGSVT
+1887 KEFFGHINLVR
-1895 LLK
+1895 

>member
-1 MIYYLR
+1 MLNYLR
-7 LIFLILFLAGA
+7 LISLILFLAGA
-18 NSMVFGQCTTS
+18 NSMVFGQCTTGALS
-29 VAGPFPTATFT
+29 NGTSPNPFIPSCTVSPTILGAT
-40 PQCNQSKNIPPT
+40 
-52 NTTVAQQLK
+52 TTG
-61 TYQYSNIYV
+61 QYSRVSV
-70 IAGYQYNFRSL
+70 IVGYQYNFQ
-81 SVGSAVQTDF
+81 SVASGVGVATDV
-91 ITIANGTTPLF
+91 ITIATDVATPVAVF
-102 SGLNGTS
+102 SGLNGNN

-115 TLTGV
+115 TFTGT
-120 IRFYTHTSA
+120 IRFYTHTS
-129 GCPTAS
+129 TAC
-135 ILRSR
+135 IITGQPSR
-140 EVIMAPF
+140 QRKVIMAPF
-147 QAKLSVINSLCSGNP
+147 QAKIAVNPSLCAGSP
-162 GTGQYTVTV
+162 GTGQYIITV
-171 GPNHGWNYTSLIS
+171 GPNHGWNSTSIVP
-184 PLNAFTSAAV
+184 PLTANNTNSAGSITTG
-194 PAAGTI
+194 AAL
-200 GTFAPRSYD
+200 PLSYN
-209 IKLNGTSVNGNAS
+209 ITYNGTSVNSGTGGSLNTNA
-222 TASNP
+222 

-235 LITNGTAT
+235 
-243 WTEAAPLPPP
+243 
-253 YPGYTYISVTPIA
+253 SVTTGTSTWSGTSTLTSPFTGYIYYTSLSPIS
-266 TAGTNTFTP
+266 GP
-275 TNTQTQTG
+275 TNAFTTTNSG
-283 IGTYTSPA
+283 PVGTYSSLA
-291 TIAGNNGSN
+291 NIVGNNASN
-300 QLIAVIPSGSI
+300 QSIGVWPSGSTT
-311 SNLAAYNLGCGPY
+311 NLTSYSTGCGAY
-324 YFYPTITAP
+324 MFYPTIAAP

-345 YSCGSGSIALSA
+345 YSCGSGSVTLLA

-367 WFNQASS
+367 WFNQASP
-374 TIVTSPAGNEISAS
+374 TIVTSPAGNEISTS

-396 LLAGTYTL
+396 LLTGTYTFNL
-404 TLTDANGCVKTILA
+404 IDVNNCPKTISN
-418 LIINPPPAP
+418 LIINPPPPP
-427 GTPIASVSAQ
+427 GPPIASVSAQ
-437 PTCSTPTGTITV
+437 ATCTTPTGTITV

-464 TNPVVAAITN
+464 TNPVVTAITN
-474 TTGIFPNLASGI
+474 TTGIFSNLASGT

-491 TAGGCASPPL
+491 NAGGCASPPL

-518 VSPATCSSNGT
+518 ASPATCSSNGT

-540 YLFTP
+540 YVFTP

-559 TAGISYTVTSN
+559 TAGINYTVTSN

-576 SSSIAFIVDPQLIT
+576 SSSLAFIVDPQLIT
-590 PPDPTISTAA
+590 PPDPTISIAP
-600 ATCSSVGTAV
+600 ATCSSVGTAT

-620 VFTPIGP
+620 DFTPIGP

-636 GMTAGTSYT
+636 GMTTGTSYT

-656 NSLAFSIE
+656 NSL
-664 FQLITPPAPII
+664 
-675 ATTAAT
+675 
-681 CFSNGTA
+681 
-688 TISNYVVG
+688 
-696 QIYDF
+696 
-701 TPIGPTVGTL
+701 
-711 GEINSLAVGTIYTV
+711 
-725 TSSNGFCISAGTSFI
+725 
-740 ISAQLIT
+740 
-747 PEVPVII
+747 
-754 TEAATCLS
+754 
-762 VGLATISNYVVGQTY
+762 
-777 VFSPSGP
+777 
-784 SVNSSGLISN
+784 
-794 MIAGISYTVTSNNG
+794 
-808 SCTSLNSAAFSI
+808 AFSI

-850 VAGNTYNFT
+850 VAGSTYNFT
-859 PSGPTVDIITGVIS
+859 PNGPTVDITTGVIS
-873 NMITGSP
+873 NMATGTP
-880 YTVTSNNGSCT
+880 YTVTSYNGFCT
-891 SLDSAPFTIDIQLS
+891 SLDSAPFSIDFQLITPS
-905 TPVAPLVDTT
+905 TPLIDTT
-915 ATTCLSD
+915 AATCLSD
-922 GTATI
+922 GIATV

-949 AIINITAGI
+949 AISNITAGIAYTVTSFNGSCTSLDSAPFTIDFQLITPTSPFVDTTAATCLLEGTATISNFDNTLNYTFTPSGPTLDITTGVISNMTAGIPYTVTSYNGSCTSLDSAPFTIDFQLITPATPLIDTTAATCLSDGTATVSNYDNTLNFTFTPSGPTVDASGAISNIIAGI

-973 SAPFTLDFQLITPTS
+973 SAPFTLDFQLITPAT

-997 CLSEGTATISNYD
+997 CL
-1010 NTLIYTFT
+1010 
-1018 PSGPTEDITTGV
+1018 V
-1030 ISNITA
+1030 
-1036 GTTYTVT
+1036 
-1043 SYNGFCTS
+1043 
-1051 LDSAPFTIDIQLSTP
+1051 
-1066 ATPIIDTTAA
+1066 
-1076 TCLSDGTATVSN
+1076 
-1088 YDNTLNYTFTPSGPT
+1088 
-1103 VDVTT
+1103 
-1108 GVISNLTA
+1108 
-1116 STSFTL
+1116 
-1122 KSANASCSSLDSA
+1122 
-1135 PFIIDIQLITSA
+1135 
-1147 APLIDTTA
+1147 
-1155 ATCLLDGT
+1155 DGT

-1189 VITNMTTGSPYTIT
+1189 VITNMTNGSPYTIT
-1203 SNNGFCSIDSAPF
+1203 SNNGFCSIDSSPF

-1241 IATISNYDNT
+1241 IATISNFDNT
-1251 LIYTFNPSGPT
+1251 LIYIFNPSGPT

-1293 LTVQPLLGNFNVIV
+1293 LTVQPLLGNFNVMV

-1396 YTFTPGIGQCGYTAT
+1396 YTFTPGIDQCGYTAT

-1528 TTASI
+1528 ATASI

-1549 LGCESPVVNTV
+1549 FGCESPAVNTV

-1623 GCTSPIETSTITV
+1623 GCTSPIETATITV

-1679 TGAQSSL
+1679 TGAQSIL

-1691 GVYNITL
+1691 GFYDISL
-1698 TAGLNGCFTTTTLN
+1698 TTGLNGCFTTTTLN
-1712 NYIEVDNYPIASF
+1712 NYIAVDNYPIASF
-1725 VPSSNS
+1725 VPSSNA

-1757 GASSTEINP
+1757 GGTSTDENT
-1766 EHNFTDNSNGH
+1766 EHNFTANLNGH
-1777 TITLVAAS
+1777 VITLTAYS
-1785 TMGCTSTYQIS
+1785 QFLCES
-1796 IDFNEVLI
+1796 IATIEILFNNGLV

-1811 TPDGDGHNQTFKPVF
+1811 TPNGDEFNQTFKPIF
-1826 TSGFDPFNYEMLI
+1826 SNSIDPYNYSFYI
-1839 YNRWGEIIFETH
+1839 YNRWGHVIFETN
-1851 DVTYGWDGT
+1851 DLERGWDGLFGEDGIPVPQGT
-1860 YAQANYTCQDG
+1860 YTFK
-1871 VYLYTIIF
+1871 IIVKF
-1879 KNPLVDER
+1879 SETDER
-1887 KVVCGSVT
+1887 KEFFGHINLVR
-1895 LLK
+1895 

>member
-1 MIYYLR
+1 
-7 LIFLILFLAGA
+7 
-18 NSMVFGQCTTS
+18 MVFGQCTTGAS
-29 VAGPFPTATFT
+29 FPLTFINPPLT
-40 PQCNQSKNIPPT
+40 TSQTFFMPQCSKSKVITTSGTTNQHSK
-52 NTTVAQQLK
+52 V
-61 TYQYSNIYV
+61 YV

-91 ITIANGTTPLF
+91 ITIANDATGAPIF

-109 GIYWTA
+109 GVYWTA
-115 TLTGV
+115 TITGV

-129 GCPTAS
+129 GCPTTS
-135 ILRSR
+135 NLRSR

-147 QAKLSVINSLCSGNP
+147 QAKLSVINSLCAGNP
-162 GTGQYTVTV
+162 GSGQYTVTV

-184 PLNAFTSAAV
+184 PLNAFTSALV

-200 GTFAPRSYD
+200 GSFAPRSYN
-209 IKLNGTSVNGNAS
+209 ILLNGSNIIGVPATTN
-222 TASNP
+222 TNP

-235 LITNGTAT
+235 LITNGTST
-243 WTEAAPLPPP
+243 WTEAAPSPPP

-266 TAGTNTFTP
+266 SAGTNTFTP

-291 TIAGNNGSN
+291 TFVGNNGSN
-300 QLIAVIPSGSI
+300 QTIAVMPSGSI
-311 SNLAAYNLGCGPY
+311 SSLAAYNVGCGAY

-345 YSCGSGSIALSA
+345 YSCGSGSVTLSA

-367 WFNQASS
+367 WYNQASS
-374 TIVTSPAGNEISAS
+374 SIVSSPPGNEISTS
-388 GGSYTIPN
+388 GGNYTIPN
-396 LLAGTYTL
+396 LAAGTYTL

-418 LIINPPPAP
+418 LIINPPPPP
-427 GTPIASVSAQ
+427 GTPVASVSAQ
-437 PTCSTPTGTITV
+437 PTCSILTGTITV
-449 TSPVAASGTSYTLTG
+449 TSPVEASGTSYTLTG

-491 TAGGCASPPL
+491 TVGGCASPPL
-501 TGLVVSAIT
+501 LDLIVSVIT

-518 VSPATCSSNGT
+518 ASPATCSSNGT

-540 YLFTP
+540 YVFTP
-545 PGPTIDALGLISGM
+545 PGPTIDASGLISGM
-559 TAGISYTVTSN
+559 TAGTSYTVTSN

-576 SSSIAFIVDPQLIT
+576 SSSLAFIVDPQLIT
-590 PPDPTISTAA
+590 PPDPTISIAT
-600 ATCSSVGTAV
+600 ATCSSVGTAT
-610 ISNYVSGQTY
+610 INNYVSGQTH
-620 VFTPIGP
+620 
-627 TVGAGGGIS
+627 
-636 GMTAGTSYT
+636 
-645 VTSSNGFCTSL
+645 
-656 NSLAFSIE
+656 
-664 FQLITPPAPII
+664 
-675 ATTAAT
+675 
-681 CFSNGTA
+681 
-688 TISNYVVG
+688 
-696 QIYDF
+696 
-701 TPIGPTVGTL
+701 
-711 GEINSLAVGTIYTV
+711 
-725 TSSNGFCISAGTSFI
+725 
-740 ISAQLIT
+740 
-747 PEVPVII
+747 
-754 TEAATCLS
+754 
-762 VGLATISNYVVGQTY
+762 

-808 SCTSLNSAAFSI
+808 SCTSLNSLTFSI

-850 VAGNTYNFT
+850 VAGSTYNFT
-859 PSGPTVDIITGVIS
+859 PNGPTVDITTGVIT
-873 NMITGSP
+873 NMTTGTP
-880 YTVTSNNGSCT
+880 YTVTNYNGSCT

-905 TPVAPLVDTT
+905 TPEAPLVDTT

-927 SNYDNTL
+927 SNHDNTL

-949 AIINITAGI
+949 AISNITAGI

-966 GSCTSLD
+966 GSCISLD
-973 SAPFTLDFQLITPTS
+973 SAPFTIDFQLITPAT

-997 CLSEGTATISNYD
+997 CLLE
-1010 NTLIYTFT
+1010 
-1018 PSGPTEDITTGV
+1018 
-1030 ISNITA
+1030 
-1036 GTTYTVT
+1036 
-1043 SYNGFCTS
+1043 
-1051 LDSAPFTIDIQLSTP
+1051 
-1066 ATPIIDTTAA
+1066 
-1076 TCLSDGTATVSN
+1076 
-1088 YDNTLNYTFTPSGPT
+1088 
-1103 VDVTT
+1103 
-1108 GVISNLTA
+1108 
-1116 STSFTL
+1116 
-1122 KSANASCSSLDSA
+1122 
-1135 PFIIDIQLITSA
+1135 
-1147 APLIDTTA
+1147 
-1155 ATCLLDGT
+1155 GT

-1174 YTFTPSGPTLDVTTG
+1174 YIFTPSGPTLDVTTG
-1189 VITNMTTGSPYTIT
+1189 VITNMATGSLYTIT
-1203 SNNGFCSIDSAPF
+1203 SNNGFCSIDSSPF
-1216 TIDIQLITPADPTF
+1216 TIDMQLITPADPTF

-1329 TQVANLIAA
+1329 SQVASLIAV

-1411 MTIIVYPQVLVTI
+1411 MTIIVYPQAIVTI

-1435 ILIATASP
+1435 ILIATGSP
-1443 AGGDFFWS
+1443 AGGDYFWS

-1493 TATATSALICD
+1493 TVTATSALICD

-1528 TTASI
+1528 ATASI

-1549 LGCESPVVNTV
+1549 LGCESPAVNTV
-1560 VTVNPVPILNLASEV
+1560 VTVNPVPIVTLASEV

-1623 GCTSPIETSTITV
+1623 GCTSPIETATITV

-1691 GVYNITL
+1691 GVYDITM
-1698 TAGLNGCFTTTTLN
+1698 TAELNGCFTTTTLN

-1725 VPSSNS
+1725 VPSSNT

-1741 TNTSS
+1741 TNNSS
-1746 GANSYS
+1746 GAESYS

-1757 GASSTEINP
+1757 GAYSTEINP
-1766 EHNFTDNSNGH
+1766 AYFFTANLNGH
-1777 TITLVAAS
+1777 VITLTAYSQFLCANVDS
-1785 TMGCTSTYQIS
+1785 VEIL
-1796 IDFNEVLI
+1796 FNNGLV

-1811 TPDGDGHNQTFKPVF
+1811 TPNGDEFNQIFKPIF
-1826 TSGFDPFNYEMLI
+1826 SNSIDPYNYSFYI
-1839 YNRWGEIIFETH
+1839 YNRWGHVIFETH
-1851 DVTYGWDGT
+1851 DVEKGWDGLFGVDGIPVPQGT
-1860 YAQANYTCQDG
+1860 YTYK
-1871 VYLYTIIF
+1871 IIVKF
-1879 KNPLVDER
+1879 TETDER
-1887 KVVCGSVT
+1887 KEFFGHVNVAR
-1895 LLK
+1895 

>member
-1 MIYYLR
+1 MLNYLK
-7 LIFLILFLAGA
+7 LISLILFLAGA
-18 NSMVFGQCTTS
+18 NSMVFGQCTSGVFSNGTNPN
-29 VAGPFPTATFT
+29 PFV
-40 PQCNQSKNIPPT
+40 PQCNSPKVITSTGAT
-52 NTTVAQQLK
+52 N
-61 TYQYSNIYV
+61 QYSRV
-70 IAGYQYNFRSL
+70 TVVAGYQYNFRSL
-81 SVGSAVQTDF
+81 DASSAYPADI
-91 ITIANGTTPLF
+91 ITIATDAATPAVLF
-102 SGLNGTS
+102 SGLNGSS

-115 TLTGV
+115 TSSGI
-120 IRFYTHTSA
+120 IRFYTHSTTA
-129 GCPTAS
+129 GVVNCPS
-135 ILRSR
+135 SNLLRQR
-140 EVIMAPF
+140 HVIMAPF
-147 QAKLSVINSLCSGNP
+147 QARIDKTNSLCAGSP
-162 GTGQYTVTV
+162 GSGQYTITV
-171 GPNHGWNYTSLIS
+171 GPNHGWN
-184 PLNAFTSAAV
+184 
-194 PAAGTI
+194 
-200 GTFAPRSYD
+200 
-209 IKLNGTSVNGNAS
+209 S
-222 TASNP
+222 TAVSASQTVINPTISDRLNYTIVGSIAP
-227 EICPNCPG
+227 EIGPL
-235 LITNGTAT
+235 LIT
-243 WTEAAPLPPP
+243 PPSSWSP
-253 YPGYTYISVTPIA
+253 TTTLTTPFTGYTYLSSTTPI
-266 TAGTNTFTP
+266 TGGTNSFTT
-275 TNTQTQTG
+275 TNSG
-283 IGTYTSPA
+283 PVGTYTSSNIVGIPGNS
-291 TIAGNNGSN
+291 TI
-300 QLIAVIPSGSI
+300 QVKPSGT
-311 SNLAAYNLGCGPY
+311 LTTAYTTGCGAYHFFPI
-324 YFYPTITAP
+324 ITAP
-333 PNLLFNQ
+333 AALGFTSAIN
-340 SGTTT
+340 
-345 YSCGSGSIALSA
+345 YSCGSGSVTLQAS
-357 NGGTA
+357 GGTA

-374 TIVTSPAGNEISAS
+374 SIVTDLAGNEISAS

-396 LLAGTYTL
+396 LLSSGTYTL

-418 LIINPPPAP
+418 LIINPPPPP
-427 GTPIASVSAQ
+427 GTPVASVSAQ
-437 PTCSTPTGTITV
+437 PTCSIPTGTITV

-491 TAGGCASPPL
+491 TVGGCASPPL

-510 LPALPTVV
+510 LPALPTI
-518 VSPATCSSNGT
+518 SIGLPTCSSNGT

-540 YLFTP
+540 YVFTP
-545 PGPTIDALGLISGM
+545 PGATIDALGLISGM
-559 TAGISYTVTSN
+559 TAGTSYTVTSN

-576 SSSIAFIVDPQLIT
+576 SSSLAFIVDPQLIT
-590 PPDPTISTAA
+590 PLDPTISIAP
-600 ATCSSVGTAV
+600 ATCSSVGTAT

-620 VFTPIGP
+620 DFTPIGP
-627 TVGAGGGIS
+627 TVGVGGGII

-656 NSLAFSIE
+656 NSLAFSI
-664 FQLITPPAPII
+664 
-675 ATTAAT
+675 
-681 CFSNGTA
+681 
-688 TISNYVVG
+688 
-696 QIYDF
+696 
-701 TPIGPTVGTL
+701 
-711 GEINSLAVGTIYTV
+711 
-725 TSSNGFCISAGTSFI
+725 
-740 ISAQLIT
+740 
-747 PEVPVII
+747 
-754 TEAATCLS
+754 
-762 VGLATISNYVVGQTY
+762 
-777 VFSPSGP
+777 
-784 SVNSSGLISN
+784 
-794 MIAGISYTVTSNNG
+794 
-808 SCTSLNSAAFSI
+808 

-840 ANGTATISNF
+840 ANGIATIGNF
-850 VAGNTYNFT
+850 VAGSTYNFT
-859 PSGPTVDIITGVIS
+859 PNGPTV
-873 NMITGSP
+873 
-880 YTVTSNNGSCT
+880 
-891 SLDSAPFTIDIQLS
+891 
-905 TPVAPLVDTT
+905 
-915 ATTCLSD
+915 
-922 GTATI
+922 
-927 SNYDNTL
+927 
-934 NYTFTPSGPTVDASG
+934 
-949 AIINITAGI
+949 
-958 AYTVTSFN
+958 
-966 GSCTSLD
+966 
-973 SAPFTLDFQLITPTS
+973 
-988 PLVDTTAAT
+988 
-997 CLSEGTATISNYD
+997 
-1010 NTLIYTFT
+1010 
-1018 PSGPTEDITTGV
+1018 DITTGV
-1030 ISNITA
+1030 ISNMTT
-1036 GTTYTVT
+1036 GTPYTVT

-1051 LDSAPFTIDIQLSTP
+1051 LDSAPFTIDFQLITP
-1066 ATPIIDTTAA
+1066 ATPLIDTTAA

-1103 VDVTT
+1103 VDAS
-1108 GVISNLTA
+1108 GAISNITA
-1116 STSFTL
+1116 GIAYTVTSF
-1122 KSANASCSSLDSA
+1122 NGSCTSLDSA
-1135 PFIIDIQLITSA
+1135 PFTIDFQLITPA
-1147 APLIDTTA
+1147 TPLVDTTA
-1155 ATCLLDGT
+1155 ATCLSEGTATISNFDNTLIYTFNPSGPTVDIITGVISNMTAGTPYTVTSYNGFCTSLDSAPFTIDFQLITPATPLMDTTAATCLSDGIATVSNYDNTLNYTFTPSGPTVDASGAISNITAGIAYTVTSFNGSCTSLNSAPFTIDFQLITPATPLVDTTAATCLVDGT

-1174 YTFTPSGPTLDVTTG
+1174 YIFTPSGPTLDVTTG
-1189 VITNMTTGSPYTIT
+1189 VITNMATGSPYTIT

-1230 ATLAETCLSDE
+1230 VTLAETCLSDE

-1279 IISTNGFCISALVP
+1279 IISTNGFCTSELVP
-1293 LTVQPLLGNFNVIV
+1293 LTVQPLLGNFSVII

-1329 TQVANLIAA
+1329 SQVANLIAA

-1411 MTIIVYPQVLVTI
+1411 MTIIVYPQAIVTI

-1435 ILIATASP
+1435 ILIATGSP
-1443 AGGDFFWS
+1443 AGGDYFWS
-1451 NANPTSSITVSPT
+1451 NANPSSSITVSPT

-1493 TATATSALICD
+1493 TVTATSALICD

-1549 LGCESPVVNTV
+1549 LGCESPVVNSV

-1604 TQTFSPQ
+1604 TQTFSPL

-1623 GCTSPIETSTITV
+1623 DCTSPIETATITV

-1691 GVYNITL
+1691 GIYDITL
-1698 TAGLNGCFTTTTLN
+1698 TAVLNGCFTTTTLY

-1757 GASSTEINP
+1757 GGTSTDENT
-1766 EHNFTDNSNGH
+1766 EHNFTANLNGH
-1777 TITLVAAS
+1777 VITLTAYSQFLCANVDS
-1785 TMGCTSTYQIS
+1785 VQIL
-1796 IDFNEVLI
+1796 FNNGLV

-1811 TPDGDGHNQTFKPVF
+1811 TPNGDEFNQTFKPIF
-1826 TSGFDPFNYEMLI
+1826 SNSIDPYNYSFYI
-1839 YNRWGEIIFETH
+1839 YNRWGHVIFETH
-1851 DVTYGWDGT
+1851 NIERGWDGLFGDDGIPVPQGT
-1860 YAQANYTCQDG
+1860 YNYK
-1871 VYLYTIIF
+1871 IIVKF
-1879 KNPLVDER
+1879 SETDER
-1887 KVVCGSVT
+1887 KEFFGHINLVR
-1895 LLK
+1895 

>member
-1 MIYYLR
+1 MLNNLR
-7 LIFLILFLAGA
+7 LISLILFLAGA
-18 NSMVFGQCTTS
+18 NCLVFGQCTTGAS
-29 VAGPFPTATFT
+29 FPVTFINPPLT
-40 PQCNQSKNIPPT
+40 TSQPYFMPQCSKSKVITTSGTTNQHSK
-52 NTTVAQQLK
+52 VF
-61 TYQYSNIYV
+61 V

-91 ITIANGTTPLF
+91 ITIADEATGAPLF

-129 GCPTAS
+129 GCPTTS
-135 ILRSR
+135 NLRSR

-184 PLNAFTSAAV
+184 PLNAFTTASV

-209 IKLNGTSVNGNAS
+209 IKLNGTSVNGNGS

-235 LITNGTAT
+235 LITNGTSI
-243 WTEAAPLPPP
+243 WTLAAPPPP
-253 YPGYTYISVTPIA
+253 YQGNTYISVTPIA
-266 TAGTNTFTP
+266 IAGTNTFTP
-275 TNTQTQTG
+275 TNLQTQTG
-283 IGTYTSPA
+283 IGSYTSPA
-291 TIAGNNGSN
+291 TIAGNNNSN
-300 QLIAVIPSGSI
+300 QLIEVKPSGTI
-311 SNLAAYNLGCGPY
+311 TNLAAYNPGCGAY
-324 YFYPTITAP
+324 TFYPTITAP

-345 YSCGSGSIALSA
+345 YSCGGSGSVALSA

-388 GGSYTIPN
+388 GGNYTIPN
-396 LLAGTYTL
+396 LAAGTYTFN
-404 TLTDANGCVKTILA
+404 LTDANGCVKTILA
-418 LIINPPPAP
+418 LIINPPSPP
-427 GTPIASVSAQ
+427 GTPVASVSAQ
-437 PTCSTPTGTITV
+437 PTCSIPTGTITV

-474 TTGIFPNLASGI
+474 TTGIFPNLASGT

-491 TAGGCASPPL
+491 TVGGCASPPL
-501 TGLVVSAIT
+501 TDLVVSAIT
-510 LPALPTVV
+510 LPDLPTVIA
-518 VSPATCSSNGT
+518 SPATCSSNGT
-529 ASISNYDVTQT
+529 ASISNYDIAQT
-540 YLFTP
+540 YVFTP

-559 TAGISYTVTSN
+559 TAGINYTVISN

-576 SSSIAFIVDPQLIT
+576 SSSLFFIVDPQLIT
-590 PPDPTISTAA
+590 PLDPTISTAA
-600 ATCSSVGTAV
+600 ATCSSAGTAT
-610 ISNYVSGQTY
+610 ISNYVSGHTY
-620 VFTPIGP
+620 DFTPIGP
-627 TVGAGGGIS
+627 TVVAGGVIS

-656 NSLAFSIE
+656 NSL
-664 FQLITPPAPII
+664 
-675 ATTAAT
+675 
-681 CFSNGTA
+681 
-688 TISNYVVG
+688 
-696 QIYDF
+696 
-701 TPIGPTVGTL
+701 
-711 GEINSLAVGTIYTV
+711 
-725 TSSNGFCISAGTSFI
+725 
-740 ISAQLIT
+740 
-747 PEVPVII
+747 
-754 TEAATCLS
+754 
-762 VGLATISNYVVGQTY
+762 
-777 VFSPSGP
+777 
-784 SVNSSGLISN
+784 
-794 MIAGISYTVTSNNG
+794 
-808 SCTSLNSAAFSI
+808 AFSI

-859 PSGPTVDIITGVIS
+859 PSGPTVDLTAGVIS
-873 NMITGSP
+873 NMTTGTP
-880 YTVTSNNGSCT
+880 YIATSN
-891 SLDSAPFTIDIQLS
+891 
-905 TPVAPLVDTT
+905 
-915 ATTCLSD
+915 
-922 GTATI
+922 
-927 SNYDNTL
+927 
-934 NYTFTPSGPTVDASG
+934 
-949 AIINITAGI
+949 
-958 AYTVTSFN
+958 
-966 GSCTSLD
+966 
-973 SAPFTLDFQLITPTS
+973 
-988 PLVDTTAAT
+988 
-997 CLSEGTATISNYD
+997 
-1010 NTLIYTFT
+1010 
-1018 PSGPTEDITTGV
+1018 
-1030 ISNITA
+1030 
-1036 GTTYTVT
+1036 
-1043 SYNGFCTS
+1043 NGFCTS
-1051 LDSAPFTIDIQLSTP
+1051 LDSAPFTIEIQLSTP
-1066 ATPIIDTTAA
+1066 VAPIVDTTAT

-1103 VDVTT
+1103 VDAS
-1108 GVISNLTA
+1108 GAISNITA
-1116 STSFTL
+1116 GIAYTVTSF
-1122 KSANASCSSLDSA
+1122 NGSCTSLDSA
-1135 PFIIDIQLITSA
+1135 PFTIDFQLITPA
-1147 APLIDTTA
+1147 TPLVDTTA
-1155 ATCLLDGT
+1155 ATCLLEGT

-1174 YTFTPSGPTLDVTTG
+1174 YTLTPSGPTLDVTTG
-1189 VITNMTTGSPYTIT
+1189 VISNITTGSPYTIT
-1203 SNNGFCSIDSAPF
+1203 SNNGFCSIDSSPF
-1216 TIDIQLITPADPTF
+1216 TIDMQLITPADPTF

-1267 LISNITSGTSFT
+1267 LISNIISGTSFT
-1279 IISTNGFCISALVP
+1279 IISTNGFCTSELVP

-1322 LTFSAAG
+1322 LTFNAEG

-1362 SPICFGDPLALPTSS
+1362 SPICFGDPLSLPISS

-1435 ILIATASP
+1435 TLIATGSP
-1443 AGGDFFWS
+1443 AGGDYFWS
-1451 NANPTSSITVSPT
+1451 NANETSSITVSPT

-1480 ATATRL
+1480 VSATRL

-1493 TATATSALICD
+1493 TVTATSALICD

-1528 TTASI
+1528 ATASI
-1533 NVSPSST
+1533 NVSPNTTS
-1540 ANYSVVYSR
+1540 NYSVVYSR
-1549 LGCESPVVNTV
+1549 FGCESPQVNTM
-1560 VTVNPVPILNLASEV
+1560 VTVKPVPIVSLASEV
-1575 ICIGEDITMTAQ
+1575 ICIGEEITMTAQ

-1592 GVYDWGNGNSNA
+1592 GVYDWGNGNANE
-1604 TQTFSPQ
+1604 TQTFSPL
-1611 SDTTLTLSYSVN
+1611 SDTTLSLSYSVN

-1660 ADDNSNTSYSWSA
+1660 ADDNSNTSYSWS
-1673 SNGLTG
+1673 SDNGLTG
-1679 TGAQSSL
+1679 TGFQSNL

-1691 GVYNITL
+1691 GIYDITL
-1698 TAGLNGCFTTTTLN
+1698 IAGLNGCFTTTTMN
-1712 NYIEVDNYPIASF
+1712 NYVAVDNYPIASF

-1731 FTELSQLLEF
+1731 FTELTQLLEF
-1741 TNTSS
+1741 TNNSS
-1746 GANSYS
+1746 GAESYS

-1757 GASSTEINP
+1757 GASSAEINP
-1766 EHNFTDNSNGH
+1766 AYFFTDNLNGH
-1777 TITLVAAS
+1777 VITLTAYSQFLCANVDS
-1785 TMGCTSTYQIS
+1785 VEIL
-1796 IDFNEVLI
+1796 FNNGLV

-1811 TPDGDGHNQTFKPVF
+1811 TPNGDEFNQTFKPIFSNSIDVY
-1826 TSGFDPFNYEMLI
+1826 NYSFYI
-1839 YNRWGEIIFETH
+1839 YNRWGHVIFETH
-1851 DVTYGWDGT
+1851 DVEKGWDGLFGVDGIPVPQGT
-1860 YAQANYTCQDG
+1860 YTFKIIVKYTE
-1871 VYLYTIIF
+1871 T
-1879 KNPLVDER
+1879 DER
-1887 KVVCGSVT
+1887 KEFFGHVNVAR
-1895 LLK
+1895 